1 MAEPPLCDPD
11 QRAAALPP
19 HSYTPR
25 MRCTLLVLL
34 LSFACA
40 REQPAP
46 IAPTDTRASIDVLYV
61 GAPTLDIHSKAN
73 DASTTLGKFQN
84 GEAVSVL
91 AKQGDWVEVRFGD
104 GSGWVHAGDLVS
116 PAERKEAEEN
126 PRPKFQTPPMP
137 VSAPS
142 AHGEIY
148 LEADV
153 NTDGDVTGARIL
165 SNTTGSEALAVG
177 NLNALLRAKFQP
189 IVVKGER
196 KSFKYYHHVSY

>member
-1 MAEPPLCDPD
+1 MH
-11 QRAAALPP
+11 R
-19 HSYTPR
+19 
-25 MRCTLLVLL
+25 LLIPTLL
-34 LSFACA
+34 LSLACG
-40 REQPAP
+40 REEVAP
-46 IAPTDTRASIDVLYV
+46 VAPTDTRASIEVLYV
-61 GAPTLDIHSKAN
+61 GAPTIDIRGKA
-73 DASTTLGKFQN
+73 DDSAKAIGKFQN

-104 GSGWVHAGDLVS
+104 GSGWVRAADLVT

-165 SNTTGSEALAVG
+165 SNTTGSEALAAG
-177 NLNALLRAKFQP
+177 NLTALLRAKFQP

-196 KSFKYYHHVSY
+196 KSFKYYHRVSY